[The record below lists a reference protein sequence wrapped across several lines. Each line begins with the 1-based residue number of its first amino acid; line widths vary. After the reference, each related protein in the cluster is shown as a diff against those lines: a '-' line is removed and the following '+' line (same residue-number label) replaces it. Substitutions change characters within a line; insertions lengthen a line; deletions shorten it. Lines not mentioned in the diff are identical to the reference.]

1 MKGEGLEK
9 LTDGKY
15 THSGVHLRG
24 AQNRN
29 SAAPERSTYMPS
41 DDDIRIIS
49 LYKALSESEKKAFI
63 QKALCSLAEQSKPS
77 SVRESHGEAN
87 P

>member
-1 MKGEGLEK
+1 MKGERLEK
-9 LTDGKY
+9 ITDGKD
-15 THSGVHLRG
+15 TQSRVQLRG
-24 AQNRN
+24 AQTRI

-49 LYKALSESEKKAFI
+49 LYKALSEPEKKAFI

-77 SVRESHGEAN
+77 SVQESHGEAN